1 MIDIKA
7 FKLKEWRPLAQDLEK
22 RIKDTGCFGNPKAVR
37 YGANLV
43 GLEYGVLPAT
53 FNLTTQEFLVWSRA
67 SQYSGYEVTPEEL
80 LEVKQACVNWFGEN
94 KEVLNSV
101 EL

>member
-22 RIKDTGCFGNPKAVR
+22 SIRDTGCFGNPKAVR

-43 GLEYGVLPAT
+43 GLEDGALPAT

-67 SQYSGYEVTPEEL
+67 SQHNGYEVTPEKL
-80 LEVKQACVNWFGEN
+80 LEVKQACVNWLEEN
-94 KEVLNSV
+94 KEVLNNV
-101 EL
+101 KL